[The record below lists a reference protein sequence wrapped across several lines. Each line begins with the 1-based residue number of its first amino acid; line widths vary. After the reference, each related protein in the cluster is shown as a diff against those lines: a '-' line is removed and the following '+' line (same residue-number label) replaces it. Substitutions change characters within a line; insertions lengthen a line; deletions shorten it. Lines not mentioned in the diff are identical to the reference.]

1 MQKISK
7 LLTTFIDHRQKGESL
22 WLKKFEKTSVIKFKK
37 KEFGGSLK
45 LNLESL
51 FLKIEKHWYDKRG
64 SLIYWERV
72 TSSVS
77 EMHLL
82 VLIETQ
88 QFFQKISQ
96 NISKSLV
103 FHRLKGVFYPAL
115 GFYTLNL

>member
-7 LLTTFIDHRQKGESL
+7 QLTTFIDHRQKGESL
-22 WLKKFEKTSVIKFKK
+22 WLKKFGKTSVIKLKK
-37 KEFGGSLK
+37 KEFWGSPK

-51 FLKIEKHWYDKRG
+51 FLKIKKSTGTIRI

-77 EMHLL
+77 EMHLR

-88 QFFQKISQ
+88 QF
-96 NISKSLV
+96 
-103 FHRLKGVFYPAL
+103 
-115 GFYTLNL
+115 